1 LSLERSLVI
10 IKPDAMHTGLGGAI
24 ISRLEAKGLRV
35 AGIKLVHMDRAMA
48 GRHYGMHRGKAFFEE
63 LMDFITSAP
72 IMAIVFDGENAVQV
86 IREAMGATDPGK
98 AEKGTIRRDFGVDVT
113 HNAIH
118 GSDSVDTAEEEIRLF
133 FRENELFP
141 RKK

>member
-1 LSLERSLVI
+1 MERSLVI

-35 AGIKLVHMDRAMA
+35 AGIKLVHMDRVMA

-86 IREAMGATDPGK
+86 IREAMGATDPAK
-98 AEKGTIRRDFGVDVT
+98 AAKGTMRADFGTDAT
-113 HNAIH
+113 RNAIH
-118 GSDSVDTAEEEIRLF
+118 GSDSVDAAEEEIRLF

>member
-1 LSLERSLVI
+1 MERSLVI
-10 IKPDAMHTGLGGAI
+10 IKPDAMHTGLSGAI

-48 GRHYGMHRGKAFFEE
+48 ERHYGMHRGKAFFEE

-72 IMAIVFDGENAVQV
+72 IMVIVFDGENAVQV
-86 IREAMGATDPGK
+86 IREAMGATDPAK
-98 AEKGTIRRDFGVDVT
+98 AAKGTIRRDFGVDVT

>member
-1 LSLERSLVI
+1 MERSLVI
-10 IKPDAMHTGLGGAI
+10 IKPDAMHTGLSGAI

-48 GRHYGMHRGKAFFEE
+48 ERHYGMHRGKAFFEE
-63 LMDFITSAP
+63 LMDFMTLAP

-141 RKK
+141 PKK

>member
-1 LSLERSLVI
+1 
-10 IKPDAMHTGLGGAI
+10 
-24 ISRLEAKGLRV
+24 
-35 AGIKLVHMDRAMA
+35 
-48 GRHYGMHRGKAFFEE
+48 MHRGNAFFEE

-86 IREAMGATDPGK
+86 IREAMGATDPAK

-133 FRENELFP
+133 FRENELFS